1 MDSIEKNQIQK
12 CLELRSK
19 LESLLTNKSNIIPK
33 STSLADIV
41 ISHIEINHKHG
52 TGILLQR
59 IFTDSTHIF
68 AVRSRDMYDGENY
81 LGFGSTCLSHAGLSR
96 AEVFQHVLQGLKTID
111 AERAICIPYYP
122 DDVLSAIAVKEI
134 YGIPLCTYIMDD
146 QNVYSDGISDQLMRE
161 LLVKSSLR
169 LAISP
174 EIRDVYESKY
184 KLKFWLLPAVVNR
197 SCFQTS
203 SSLPNSQKFQAKT
216 GILIGNIWSNQW
228 FSLLRETIQH
238 SGVELDW
245 YGNNSQAW
253 LNVSDQQLRESGI
266 HDRGYVQEEELIAQ
280 LRNHPY
286 AIVPSGTLDE
296 RDDRQEIGLLSLP
309 SRIPFIMTASQ
320 TPIIV
325 LGSQKTAAARFVE
338 RFQVG
343 VVSDYNSEGF
353 RQAIDYVCSP
363 IVNMAMRKNA
373 ATVSSSLASDD
384 TDEWIWESLSQGAP
398 ADLRFEQL
406 FADPPISNPISD
418 LRSE

>member
-1 MDSIEKNQIQK
+1 MQSDSIQK
-12 CLELRSK
+12 CQELRLK
-19 LESLLTNKSNIIPK
+19 LEHLLADRQGALLNGEP
-33 STSLADIV
+33 LADIL
-41 ISHIEINHKHG
+41 ISHIEVNDKHG
-52 TGILLQR
+52 TGILLRR
-59 IFTDSTHIF
+59 IFPDSTPLF
-68 AVRSRDMYDGENY
+68 VVRSRDMYGGENQ
-81 LGFGSTCLSHAGLSR
+81 LGASSICLSHAGLTR
-96 AEVFQHVLQGLKTID
+96 AEAFLNILQGLNATTAK
-111 AERAICIPYYP
+111 RALCVPYYP
-122 DDVLSAIAVKEI
+122 DDVLSAIAIKEI

-146 QNVYSDGISDQLMRE
+146 QNVYSDGISDQLMQE

-197 SCFQTS
+197 SCFQTTS
-203 SSLPNSQKFQAKT
+203 GLPNSQEFEAKT

-228 FSLLRETIQH
+228 FNLLRETVQH
-238 SGVELDW
+238 SGVKLDW

-253 LNVSDQQLRESGI
+253 LNVSEQQIRESGI

-296 RDDRQEIGLLSLP
+296 NDDRQEIGLLSLP
-309 SRIPFIMTASQ
+309 SRIPFIMTASN

-325 LGSQKTAAARFVE
+325 LGSQKTAAAHFIE

-343 VVSDYNSEGF
+343 VVSDYNSESLK
-353 RQAIDYVCSP
+353 QAIDYVCSP
-363 IVNMAMRKNA
+363 AVNREMRKNA
-373 ATVSSSLASDD
+373 ATVSSYLASEH

-398 ADLRFEQL
+398 SDLKFEQL
-406 FADPPISNPISD
+406 FSHPPISNQISD
-418 LRSE
+418 LQSE

>member
-19 LESLLTNKSNIIPK
+19 LESLLTHKSNIIPK

-41 ISHIEINHKHG
+41 ISHIEINNKHG

-68 AVRSRDMYDGENY
+68 AVRSRDMYDGENH
-81 LGFGSTCLSHAGLSR
+81 LGFGSTCLSQAGLSR
-96 AEVFQHVLQGLKTID
+96 AEVFQHVLQGLQTID

-122 DDVLSAIAVKEI
+122 DDVLSAIAIKEI

-146 QNVYSDGISDQLMRE
+146 QNIYSDGISDRLMQE

-203 SSLPNSQKFQAKT
+203 SSLPNSQEFKAKT

-228 FSLLRETIQH
+228 FNLLRETIQH
-238 SGVELDW
+238 SGVDLEW

-253 LNVSDQQLRESGI
+253 LNLSDQQLRVSGI
-266 HDRGYVQEEELIAQ
+266 HDRGYVQEQELIAQ

-286 AIVPSGTLDE
+286 AVVPSGTLDQN
-296 RDDRQEIGLLSLP
+296 DDRQEIGLLSLP

-363 IVNMAMRKNA
+363 TVNMAMRKNA
-373 ATVSSSLASDD
+373 ATVSSSLASDG

-398 ADLRFEQL
+398 SDLKFEQL
-406 FADPPISNPISD
+406 FSDPPISNPISD

>member
-1 MDSIEKNQIQK
+1 MQSDSIQK
-12 CLELRSK
+12 CQELRLK
-19 LESLLTNKSNIIPK
+19 LEHLLTDRQDPLLNGEP
-33 STSLADIV
+33 LADIL
-41 ISHIEINHKHG
+41 ISHVEVNDNHG

-59 IFTDSTHIF
+59 IFPDSSQIF
-68 AVRSRDMYDGENY
+68 TIRSRDMYGGENQ
-81 LGFGSTCLSHAGLSR
+81 FGASNICLSHAGRSR
-96 AEVFQHVLQGLKTID
+96 AEAFQNVLQGLNAK
-111 AERAICIPYYP
+111 AAQRAICVPYYP

-146 QNVYSDGISDQLMRE
+146 QNVYSDGISDQLMQE

-174 EIRDVYESKY
+174 EIREVYESKY

-197 SCFQTS
+197 SCFQTT
-203 SSLPNSQKFQAKT
+203 SSLPNSQEFQAKT

-228 FSLLRETIQH
+228 FNLLRETIQN
-238 SGVELDW
+238 SGVKLDW

-253 LNVSDQQLRESGI
+253 LNVSDQQLKENGI
-266 HDRGYVQEEELIAQ
+266 LDRGYVQEEELITQ

-296 RDDRQEIGLLSLP
+296 GDDRQEIGLLSLP
-309 SRIPFIMTASQ
+309 SRIPFIMTASH

-363 IVNMAMRKNA
+363 TVNMAMRKNA
-373 ATVSSSLASDD
+373 ATVSSSLASDG

-398 ADLRFEQL
+398 SDLKFEQL
-406 FADPPISNPISD
+406 FSDPPISNQISD